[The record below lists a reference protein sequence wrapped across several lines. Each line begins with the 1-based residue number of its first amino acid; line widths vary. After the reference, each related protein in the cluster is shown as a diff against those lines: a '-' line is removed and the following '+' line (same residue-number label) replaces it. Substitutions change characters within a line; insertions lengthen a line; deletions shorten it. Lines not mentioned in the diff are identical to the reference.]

1 MRLILLLLLPCFC
14 FSQKYF
20 VDDSKV
26 SFYSWAPLEDIS
38 AISNKLEGVVDF
50 DSGDFFF
57 RIPISTF
64 IFPSSLMQKHFNEKY
79 MESDI
84 YSMSSFKGNFNEKVS
99 VTKNQEINISAEGIL
114 NIHGIDQDVV
124 IETNLKVSNSE
135 VLFDSKFDVF
145 LNHALK
151 LDADFVATGHYAN
164 KIINSKKIEHC
175 DLNEEF
181 MA

>member
-145 LNHALK
+145 LKDYKIKVPKIVRMNI
-151 LDADFVATGHYAN
+151 ADTISVNVLGN
-164 KIINSKKIEHC
+164 LIINK
-175 DLNEEF
+175 
-181 MA
+181 